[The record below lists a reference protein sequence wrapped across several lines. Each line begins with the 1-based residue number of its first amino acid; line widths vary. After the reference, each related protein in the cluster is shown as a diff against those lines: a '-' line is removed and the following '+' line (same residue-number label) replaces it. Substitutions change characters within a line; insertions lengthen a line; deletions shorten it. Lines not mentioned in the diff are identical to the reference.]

1 MAGREIQRCAECKGV
16 APGQY
21 ASTMAAQA
29 TTKFMVREL
38 ARVGAPVEVL
48 KPVQD
53 WATDEFR
60 GCECPRAS
68 PFSSM
73 F

>member
-1 MAGREIQRCAECKGV
+1 
-16 APGQY
+16 
-21 ASTMAAQA
+21 MAAQA

-68 PFSSM
+68 PFSGM